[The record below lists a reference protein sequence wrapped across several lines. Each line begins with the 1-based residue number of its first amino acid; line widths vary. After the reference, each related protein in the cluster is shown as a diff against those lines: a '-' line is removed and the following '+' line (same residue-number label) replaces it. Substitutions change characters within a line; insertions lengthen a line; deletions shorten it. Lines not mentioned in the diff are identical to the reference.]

1 MNKLYD
7 FSLYLKRRW
16 KIRRK
21 AAFLTCTVVAAMVV
35 GCLVAA
41 AAALIVGAAPQAAAE
56 MIVTGSLYRGQRRCA
71 RGNTPLAHRRCPLI
85 VRCHWPLR

>member
-7 FSLYLKRRW
+7 FSLYLNRRW

-21 AAFLTCTVVAAMVV
+21 AAFLTCTVVAAMAV

-41 AAALIVGAAPQAAAE
+41 VAALIVGAAPQAAAE
-56 MIVTGSLYRGQRRCA
+56 MIVTGALYSGMILGFFGGIIYLMRK
-71 RGNTPLAHRRCPLI
+71 T
-85 VRCHWPLR
+85 